1 FRGKYAE
8 SIRPGKAGS
17 ENKDF
22 EIIGTRFHNWFKDNH
37 RSLFELRTSDD
48 FYDFFKYQ
56 FPFFVKWYTKCK
68 DAKAT
73 FDNDLRHLNYVNY
86 WGIAESLQDPLLL
99 SSIKPENN
107 DALIKRK
114 LDFVARF
121 IETFTVRRAV
131 NYRKFG
137 QTSIKYTMFG

>member
-1 FRGKYAE
+1 
-8 SIRPGKAGS
+8 
-17 ENKDF
+17 
-22 EIIGTRFHNWFKDNH
+22 
-37 RSLFELRTSDD
+37 
-48 FYDFFKYQ
+48 
-56 FPFFVKWYTKCK
+56 
-68 DAKAT
+68 
-73 FDNDLRHLNYVNY
+73 YVNY

-137 QTSIKYTMFG
+137 QTSIKYTMFGIIKSIRDNDLPTLGENLTKEIHELEQKWEAVNDFRLHGQNRKFVKHLLSRISSYV